1 MLARTRSILLVRHG
15 QSEWNALR
23 RWQGRADTP
32 LTALGR
38 RQAVLA
44 SRDLAL
50 LPPFGAVWSSPL
62 SRAAETAS
70 IIAAEL
76 GRAVSTDDR
85 LVESDAGEWQGLTPD
100 EIERAY
106 PGFLRDHRRPPTFET
121 FSSVVERSTA
131 ALVDITSALARAAD
145 DRPVLVVAHSGV
157 LRSIV
162 RHLGAPDERIPN
174 LGGVWVTS
182 SISGDDFRLSLGD
195 RFRPAGVDV
204 PVVDAGGEDPGEQPD
219 HADADGRAER

>member
-1 MLARTRSILLVRHG
+1 MLGRTRSILLVRHG
-15 QSEWNALR
+15 QSEWNAVR

-44 SRDLAL
+44 TGALAM
-50 LPPFGAVWSSPL
+50 LPPFGTVWSSPL

-76 GRAVSTDDR
+76 GLTVSTDDR
-85 LVESDAGEWQGLTPD
+85 LAESDAGEWQGLTPD

-106 PGFLRDHRRPPTFET
+106 PGFLGDHRRPPTFET
-121 FSSVVERSTA
+121 FASVVERSTA
-131 ALVDITSALARAAD
+131 ALADITSRAAD

-157 LRSIV
+157 LRTIV
-162 RHLGAPDERIPN
+162 RHLGAADERIPN

-182 SISGDDFRLSLGD
+182 SISDHASRLALGD
-195 RFRPAGVDV
+195 RFRPPRIDIAGI
-204 PVVDAGGEDPGEQPD
+204 DAGGEDPGDQSD
-219 HADADGRAER
+219 DADTDRRAER

>member
-15 QSEWNALR
+15 QSEWNAVR

-44 SRDLAL
+44 SRELAL
-50 LPPFGAVWSSPL
+50 LPPFGAVWSSSL
-62 SRAAETAS
+62 SRASETAS

-76 GRAVSTDDR
+76 GLAVSTDDR
-85 LVESDAGEWQGLTPD
+85 LAESDAGEWQGLTPD

-121 FSSVVERSTA
+121 FESVIERSTA
-131 ALVDITSALARAAD
+131 ALADIASQSPD
-145 DRPVLVVAHSGV
+145 DGPVLVVAHSGV

-162 RHLGAPDERIPN
+162 RHLGAADERIPN

-182 SISGDDFRLSLGD
+182 SIVGDDLRLELGD
-195 RFRPAGVDV
+195 RFRPAGIDV
-204 PVVDAGGEDPGEQPD
+204 AGVDAGGEDPGEQPD
-219 HADADGRAER
+219 HSDTDGRAER